1 MLRVGGPDGRREQHR
16 GGRGRLVV
24 KEEGAITSQ
33 RLPSTAGWTNGSRR
47 VTQLTLLCHTLARG
61 RVRSGVGQGLGLPR
75 GVPHLGLARRR
86 PLAFLPAALRRRA
99 APRRASLP
107 LPLRQV
113 TPRVR
118 VRVRVRV

>member
-1 MLRVGGPDGRREQHR
+1 M
-16 GGRGRLVV
+16 
-24 KEEGAITSQ
+24 A
-33 RLPSTAGWTNGSRR
+33 
-47 VTQLTLLCHTLARG
+47 
-61 RVRSGVGQGLGLPR
+61 LPR

-86 PLAFLPAALRRRA
+86 PFAFLPARRA

-118 VRVRVRV
+118 ARVRVRIRVRV